1 MIAINAWDEYLN
13 MDKSCEIL
21 GVSWSTLKRWAD
33 AGRIPYVLV
42 KKHLIF
48 KRTDVFYLMYTI
60 LEEGRKKDE
69 QRQDVSSI

>member
-1 MIAINAWDEYLN
+1 MIQLSPWDEYLN

-33 AGRIPYVLV
+33 AGRIPFVLV

-48 KRTDVFYLMYTI
+48 KRTDVYFLLHEI
-60 LEEGRKKDE
+60 VEEGRKKNAE
-69 QRQDVSSI
+69 I